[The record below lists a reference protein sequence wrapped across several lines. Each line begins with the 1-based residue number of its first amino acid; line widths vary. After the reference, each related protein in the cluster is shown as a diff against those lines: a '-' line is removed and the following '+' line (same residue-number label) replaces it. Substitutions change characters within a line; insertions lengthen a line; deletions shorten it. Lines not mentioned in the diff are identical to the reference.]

1 MNEKTELYGVLA
13 IGAIAVIYLMSKGSS
28 GSGLSFAQ
36 ADPKSVAA
44 VENANTSIAQ
54 SYNQSNLQSR
64 LAAVDLAKTRL
75 GADSANFGK
84 QSDSF
89 VSVQE
94 ALLQSDVARFTSTD
108 SLAGTLGIARAQADT
123 AKYVSDSNNAANIK
137 TSQIANETLVQGFQY
152 QTQAAMN
159 ANAAAVQESQ
169 YAAGVATVQAG
180 VAKDISN
187 NATTQSR
194 INKKSWF
201 DNLLNAGSQ
210 AVADYFK
217 ATTAKG

>member
-1 MNEKTELYGVLA
+1 MNQKTELYGLLA
-13 IGAIAVIYLMSKGSS
+13 IGAIAVIYLMTKGGSS

-54 SYNQSNLQSR
+54 SYNQTTLQSKM
-64 LAAVDLAKTRL
+64 AAVDLAKSKL
-75 GADSANFGK
+75 GTDSANFAK

-89 VSVQE
+89 TSIQE
-94 ALLQSDVARFTSTD
+94 ALLQSDVARSISRD
-108 SLAGTLGIARAQADT
+108 SLSGTLGIAQAQADT
-123 AKYVSDSNNAANIK
+123 AKYVSDSNNNANIA
-137 TSQIANETLVQGFQY
+137 TSQIANDTLVQGFKY
-152 QTQAAMN
+152 QSAAASE
-159 ANAAAVQESQ
+159 ANLAAVQEAQ

-187 NATTQSR
+187 NATTQAR
-194 INKKSWF
+194 IGKKSWF

-217 ATTAKG
+217 AQT